1 MIKIFLA
8 MMMIQFG
15 ALILPGPDFA
25 IVFRTSVIKG
35 KRAGFFCACGITV
48 AVMINTLITY
58 FIGSTLYFK
67 YHLLYLSFI
76 GCGLLYLFYISFS
89 LIHNF
94 WLLHKQEVQDISTI
108 SSNINHNSFM
118 SGLLTNLSNMK
129 AIVFFSALLPF
140 ANALNTP
147 FKILAWL
154 GMAFSALVW
163 FSFVT
168 IMFGNKKVRLAFMA
182 KIHIFELIIGIVIF
196 FFASAIFYQAIYKY
210 FIH

>member
-1 MIKIFLA
+1 MLKTFLA
-8 MMMIQFG
+8 TMILQFG
-15 ALILPGPDFA
+15 AVVLPGADFA
-25 IVFRTSVIKG
+25 VVFRYSITKG

-89 LIHNF
+89 LIRSF
-94 WLLHKQEVQDISTI
+94 WLLHKQEAQDVSTI
-108 SSNINHNSFM
+108 SSNINNSSFIT
-118 SGLLTNLSNMK
+118 GFLTNLSNIK
-129 AIVFFSALLPF
+129 AIVFFSALLPLVNSF
-140 ANALNTP
+140 NIP
-147 FKILAWL
+147 FKILTWF
-154 GMAFSALVW
+154 GISFSALGW
-163 FSFVT
+163 FSFVA
-168 IMFGNKKVRLAFMA
+168 IMFGNKKMRLAFMA